1 MVRSVMASRWNSS
14 NPFATAM
21 RNRIRTLGAEPAERC
36 SYQARINVGPS
47 GSAIRSALFAC
58 LFILSA
64 SALYAQGLP
73 RESVDESSREA
84 ARAAVYNASAGV
96 NAPKTVAL
104 DADGTVQ
111 YDHAGDTVYRTV
123 DRDTYGNAQGQQY
136 DLAADGAFEGQ
147 TILVL
152 HLYTGEGFDFSYP
165 EAALRDKGFS
175 VVRYRD
181 YPPSPE
187 QFRTDLDS
195 ACQLWIISDATS
207 KLSEEHITMI
217 KTYFDRGYGVYIWG
231 DNEPYYADA
240 NRVAQALFGGSMEGN
255 TEGDQPVGIQKD
267 RLSPGIREGHD
278 VTTGLETVYEGVTIA
293 TLAEHSNLT
302 PLIYGSAG
310 NLVSAAY
317 EKDGKR
323 AILDGG
329 FTRLYC
335 KWETAGTD
343 RFVVNAA
350 SWLVN
355 VDNFEL
361 SEVGDDGESPEA
373 RLRFPLTEV
382 AMLSVESGIVA
393 SLALVRG

>member
-1 MVRSVMASRWNSS
+1 M
-14 NPFATAM
+14 
-21 RNRIRTLGAEPAERC
+21 
-36 SYQARINVGPS
+36 
-47 GSAIRSALFAC
+47 
-58 LFILSA
+58 
-64 SALYAQGLP
+64 
-73 RESVDESSREA
+73 
-84 ARAAVYNASAGV
+84 
-96 NAPKTVAL
+96 
-104 DADGTVQ
+104 
-111 YDHAGDTVYRTV
+111 
-123 DRDTYGNAQGQQY
+123 
-136 DLAADGAFEGQ
+136 
-147 TILVL
+147 
-152 HLYTGEGFDFSYP
+152 
-165 EAALRDKGFS
+165 
-175 VVRYRD
+175 
-181 YPPSPE
+181 
-187 QFRTDLDS
+187 
-195 ACQLWIISDATS
+195 
-207 KLSEEHITMI
+207 
-217 KTYFDRGYGVYIWG
+217 
-231 DNEPYYADA
+231 
-240 NRVAQALFGGSMEGN
+240 
-255 TEGDQPVGIQKD
+255 
-267 RLSPGIREGHD
+267 
-278 VTTGLETVYEGVTIA
+278 TTGLETVYEGVTIA

-382 AMLSVESGIVA
+382 AMLSVEAGIVA